1 MGAFFPESAAE
12 QLGTVLC
19 TGAENRLQ
27 AKALRG
33 CYSFSRPCRPS
44 KPAGDFLGPVAFPGP
59 SSHLSAYIH
68 THCGDEEGMYPS

>member
-1 MGAFFPESAAE
+1 MGASLPKSAAE
-12 QLGTVLC
+12 QLGTVLRAG
-19 TGAENRLQ
+19 TDSRLQ

-33 CYSFSRPCRPS
+33 FYSFSRPCRPS

-68 THCGDEEGMYPS
+68 THCGNEEDMYPS